1 MYKLC
6 AFTLTSTVTPFSAHA
21 PFTMGVIDRLKV
33 SAGISLVD
41 ELAEHNPTFPAV
53 AGVNV
58 RVTYRNFLEQWVLRD
73 RPHPPTWEELFRAL
87 KKMGLSDLAVRI
99 EKYMSGSVSELT
111 ESPGQP
117 SEREGLSEEEE
128 GKSSIVCVSHTL

>member
-1 MYKLC
+1 
-6 AFTLTSTVTPFSAHA
+6 
-21 PFTMGVIDRLKV
+21 MGVIDRLKV

-41 ELAEHNPTFPAV
+41 ELAEHNPTFPTL

-58 RVTYRNFLEQWVLRD
+58 PIMYRNILKHWALGD
-73 RPHPPTWEELFRAL
+73 GPHPPQWAELFRVL

-117 SEREGLSEEEE
+117 SEREGLSEEQE
-128 GKSSIVCVSHTL
+128 GKSSIVCVSHIL

>member
-1 MYKLC
+1 M
-6 AFTLTSTVTPFSAHA
+6 TPFSAHT

-41 ELAEHNPTFPAV
+41 ELAEHNPTFPAL

-58 RVTYRNFLEQWVLRD
+58 RVMYRNILKHWASGD
-73 RPHPPTWEELFRAL
+73 GPHPPTWAELFEAL
-87 KKMGLSDLAVRI
+87 KKMGLSDLAVLI

-117 SEREGLSEEEE
+117 SEGEGLSEEK
-128 GKSSIVCVSHTL
+128 GKSSIVCVSHSL

>member
-1 MYKLC
+1 M
-6 AFTLTSTVTPFSAHA
+6 TPFSAHA

-53 AGVNV
+53 ADCVNLLPV
-58 RVTYRNFLEQWVLRD
+58 LYRNFLEHWASGDGLHPPQWV
-73 RPHPPTWEELFRAL
+73 ELFRAL

-99 EKYMSGSVSELT
+99 EKYMRGSVSELT